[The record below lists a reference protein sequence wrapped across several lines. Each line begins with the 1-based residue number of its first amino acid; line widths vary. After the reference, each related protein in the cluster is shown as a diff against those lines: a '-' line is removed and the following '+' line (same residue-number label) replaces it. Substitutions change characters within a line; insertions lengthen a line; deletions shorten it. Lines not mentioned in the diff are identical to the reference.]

1 MYNLAL
7 IYVRLRTGGTYT
19 PYQHHCQVSS
29 NFTAKTI
36 LSPLGLERKVMASK
50 NKSTLTLKGL
60 STSSGREQLLSTLG
74 SPYSQ
79 LPDIKLS
86 LPYPLQCFS
95 KCLQDSVDMHF
106 RPSCLTSHP
115 DPTEDA
121 HWATQ
126 KHFLAEQGISS
137 SFSPSGFPHALGG
150 PSCGDPSPL
159 TWGPFPAHRTQALG
173 QGLLILTLEP
183 KGLWLA
189 VGRVLEPVVCV
200 CVSRPV
206 LSDSL
211 QLHRPQPTSFS
222 VHGILQARILERI
235 TIPFST
241 VCICEYLHGEDP

>member
-95 KCLQDSVDMHF
+95 KCLQDSVDMALQAF
-106 RPSCLTSHP
+106 MLNQSPRPHRGCTLGHAEALSCRTGHLF
-115 DPTEDA
+115 
-121 HWATQ
+121 
-126 KHFLAEQGISS
+126 KFLPFW
-137 SFSPSGFPHALGG
+137 FSPCSWGSLM
-150 PSCGDPSPL
+150 
-159 TWGPFPAHRTQALG
+159 WGPFPPHVGTLPSSQNPSSGSGSPYPDPWTQGAMAG
-173 QGLLILTLEP
+173 CRESPWTCG
-183 KGLWLA
+183 
-189 VGRVLEPVVCV
+189 VCM
-200 CVSRPV
+200 C
-206 LSDSL
+206 
-211 QLHRPQPTSFS
+211 
-222 VHGILQARILERI
+222 
-235 TIPFST
+235 
-241 VCICEYLHGEDP
+241 